1 MSWCLCNSFEVIV
14 AEILHI
20 KVFRA
25 GIGRMGF
32 YAVAGDEDVDH
43 DDGGERDGLY
53 ADTPR
58 EAVDRLMAR
67 IENDAMLRAWEY
79 IAPYRTKKSAGR
91 STKPKKK

>member
-1 MSWCLCNSFEVIV
+1 M

-32 YAVAGDEDVDH
+32 YAVAGSEDVDH
-43 DDGGERDGLY
+43 DDSGEHDRYY

-58 EAVDRLMAR
+58 EAVVTLMTR
-67 IENDAMLRAWEY
+67 IENDAMLRMWEY
-79 IAPYRTKKSAGR
+79 IAP
-91 STKPKKK
+91 PDKKKRRSRRGD